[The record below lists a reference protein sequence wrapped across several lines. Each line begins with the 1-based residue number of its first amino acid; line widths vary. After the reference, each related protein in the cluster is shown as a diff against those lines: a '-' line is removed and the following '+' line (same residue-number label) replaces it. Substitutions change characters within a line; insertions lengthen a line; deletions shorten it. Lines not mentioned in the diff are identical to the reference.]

1 MAQLASCITFKST
14 MLPCISID
22 RWCGDGNRMG
32 GPMRSAAVGLV
43 SQEELRSG
51 VKLWS
56 GILDNKSSK
65 FRLRAER

>member
-14 MLPCISID
+14 MLLCISID
-22 RWCGDGNRMG
+22 RWCGNGSRMDGA
-32 GPMRSAAVGLV
+32 MRSAAVGSV
-43 SQEELRSG
+43 SQEQLRNG
-51 VKLWS
+51 VKVWS